1 MIFRVQR
8 TPMVHSNPWGMVTW
22 SFQSKLVVRFN
33 PSLGRAV
40 IVETGDGHGRSA
52 IWGGRRSSRILRFQ
66 MNFVILTGVVFDFIG
81 QDVVRCMVETI
92 PRHWWGLTAS
102 TSILYCW
109 NPSCRYGIP
118 ITMSIQ
124 SPTSHSLRSY
134 TSTRFLAVF
143 QGLRRLLG
151 NIFLLQRCP
160 LHPIHTTHWSP
171 HWTKHSVDCLGPPIS
186 NFYSVT
192 LCLR

>member
-1 MIFRVQR
+1 VDNVDDLDITAIQISMIFRVQR

-52 IWGGRRSSRILRFQ
+52 IWGGRSSRILRFQ

-92 PRHWWGLTAS
+92 PRH
-102 TSILYCW
+102 
-109 NPSCRYGIP
+109 
-118 ITMSIQ
+118 
-124 SPTSHSLRSY
+124 
-134 TSTRFLAVF
+134 
-143 QGLRRLLG
+143 
-151 NIFLLQRCP
+151 
-160 LHPIHTTHWSP
+160 
-171 HWTKHSVDCLGPPIS
+171 
-186 NFYSVT
+186 
-192 LCLR
+192 